1 MQPVQLPIF
10 PVNFVR
16 PQSIDEWLDLA
27 KVHHI
32 RIEVPENAE
41 EEIKEELAWR
51 SSLTKIMKQSLNDF
65 AVTTDALSE
74 NADALVKWPLIWA
87 DANKM
92 VRLCYEDSYIAASE
106 DRYFAT
112 SVKVQLYLMKNGAH
126 TSQNYHFSGDWG
138 EPFIAENPDY
148 NLFNLPE
155 KLQRDYVVT
164 LGNMIKEA
172 RGHRSNFTA
181 EDSLFLFRAKLVSL
195 EKMRPDIYALFALA
209 AGYSKNEKIM

>member
-1 MQPVQLPIF
+1 MQPIQLPIF
-10 PVNFVR
+10 PAHFVR
-16 PQSIDEWLDLA
+16 PQSIDQWLDLA
-27 KVHHI
+27 RIHNI

-51 SSLTKIMKQSLNDF
+51 SGITKIMKQCLNDF

-92 VRLCYEDSYIAASE
+92 VRLCYEDIYFAASE

-126 TSQNYHFSGDWG
+126 TSQNYHFSGSWS
-138 EPFIAENPDY
+138 EPFIAKDPDY

-155 KLQRDYVVT
+155 KLQRDYVV
-164 LGNMIKEA
+164 LMGNLIKEA
-172 RGHRSNFTA
+172 RGDRSNFTI
-181 EDSLFLFRAKLVSL
+181 EDSLFLLRAMFISKR
-195 EKMRPDIYALFALA
+195 KMRPDIYALFALA
-209 AGYSKNEKIM
+209 AGCSKNEKIM